1 MRSIFSALTAL
12 LKRWRFTEEE
22 DLGDRPSGLDPA
34 GDEIHRL
41 KWSLVREERKLADYR
56 QFDCDSLARHSE
68 ASIRN
73 LKSRLQVL
81 EGDFRRAS

>member
-12 LKRWRFTEEE
+12 LRRWRFVE
-22 DLGDRPSGLDPA
+22 DDETGARPTGLDPG
-34 GDEIHRL
+34 GDEIQRL
-41 KWSLVREERKLADYR
+41 KRSLAREERKLADFR
-56 QFDCDSLARHSE
+56 QFKCDSLARHCE

-81 EGDFRRAS
+81 EGDLRRAS